1 MRICL
6 VASGLSERNRRL
18 QPWHY
23 LLATARGLAER
34 GHEVALLTDRAS
46 GLAADGALEGLP
58 VRTCGGTRWPDRS
71 VLELARS
78 LRAEALLW
86 HVGLT
91 SFAAPAPVPRVSS
104 GTPPIIGIL
113 TSPLYRP
120 RELLRLGLGPLCRA
134 PRLSGAHLLGL
145 LVPDGAIGRALRAG
159 RLCSLVV
166 ECESTRARLIDR
178 GVAAD
183 RAHVIRPAI
192 DPLWFGTR
200 LDPDERREV
209 RGAMGY
215 ADEDFLVG
223 TFGPAAPLR
232 GLPDLLSAV
241 AAARAERPDLRLLA
255 FCRQRA
261 GRWQRTGEA
270 SDSRAL
276 ARQVARLGAE
286 GWAQLVGGWTAAVAL
301 ARGLAAC
308 DLIALPFRLLSSDV
322 PLSVL
327 EAMALGRPVIVTGVG
342 CLPELVPRGTGLVVP
357 PAGPRALAE
366 AILVLARGEGL
377 RACLGTA
384 ARARAVRWQAD
395 RGDAKWDQLL
405 DLATERAL
413 STWQAQT
420 GPARAPRHVC

>member
-18 QPWHY
+18 QPWRY

-34 GHEVALLTDRAS
+34 GHRVVLLTDRAS
-46 GLAADGALEGLP
+46 GLAADGTLEGLP
-58 VRTCGGTRWPDRS
+58 LCTCGGTRWPDRDA
-71 VLELARS
+71 LELARS
-78 LRAEALLW
+78 LRTEALLW
-86 HVGLT
+86 HVGLS
-91 SFAAPAPVPRVSS
+91 SFTAPALVPCVSG

-134 PRLSGAHLLGL
+134 PRLSAAHLLGL
-145 LVPDGAIGRALRAG
+145 LVPDGAICRALHVG
-159 RLCSLVV
+159 WLCSLVV
-166 ECESTRARLIDR
+166 ECESTRARLLDR

-215 ADEDFLVG
+215 ADEDLLIG

-241 AAARAERPDLRLLA
+241 AEARAERPDLRLLA

-261 GRWQRTGEA
+261 ERRKWPGEA
-270 SDSRAL
+270 LDARAL

-286 GWAQLVGGWTAAVAL
+286 EWARLVSGWTAPAVL
-301 ARGLAAC
+301 ARSLAAC

-357 PAGPRALAE
+357 PAGHDAL
-366 AILVLARGEGL
+366 R
-377 RACLGTA
+377 LGAA
-384 ARARAVRWQAD
+384 ARARAARWQAD
-395 RGDAKWDQLL
+395 RGGAKWDQLL
-405 DLATERAL
+405 ESAAEHAL
-413 STWQAQT
+413 STWPGQT
-420 GPARAPRHVC
+420 GPARAPRHVH

>member
-18 QPWHY
+18 QPWRY
-23 LLATARGLAER
+23 LLATACGLAER

-46 GLAADGALEGLP
+46 GLMADGALEGLP
-58 VRTCGGTRWPDRS
+58 VRTCGGTRWPDRGA
-71 VLELARS
+71 LQLARS

-91 SFAAPAPVPRVSS
+91 SFTAPALVPRVAS

-145 LVPDGAIGRALRAG
+145 LVPNGAIGRALQAG
-159 RLCSLVV
+159 SLCSLVV
-166 ECESTRARLIDR
+166 ECESTRARLLDR

-192 DPLWFGTR
+192 DPLWAGTR

-215 ADEDFLVG
+215 ADEDLLIG

-255 FCRQRA
+255 FCRERP
-261 GRWQRTGEA
+261 GEA
-270 SDSRAL
+270 PDGRAL
-276 ARQVARLGAE
+276 ARQVTRLGAE
-286 GWAQLVGGWTAAVAL
+286 GWAQLVGGWMAPAAL

-377 RACLGTA
+377 RACLGAA
-384 ARARAVRWQAD
+384 ARARAARWQAD
-395 RGDAKWDQLL
+395 RGEAKWDQLL